1 MVLIVNLVMDGHSSS
16 IQNLYYNCK
25 VKQWEMKINELK
37 PGMRGVNVEGKID
50 SVTEPRSVN
59 LRTGGTAQ
67 VADALISDETGQIK
81 LSLWDDQ
88 INLVKQGDNVAIENG
103 YTQAFRGEN
112 SLNIGRYGK
121 IKRA

>member
-1 MVLIVNLVMDGHSSS
+1 MNIG
-16 IQNLYYNCK
+16 
-25 VKQWEMKINELK
+25 ELRA
-37 PGMRGVNVEGKID
+37 GIRNVNVTGRVESI
-50 SVTEPRSVN
+50 SEPRTVN

-67 VADALISDETGQIK
+67 VADAFLSDDTGRIK

-88 INLVKQGDNVAIENG
+88 IEMVSEGDEISIENG

-121 IKRA
+121 LVKL

>member
-1 MVLIVNLVMDGHSSS
+1 
-16 IQNLYYNCK
+16 
-25 VKQWEMKINELK
+25 MKMNIGELRA
-37 PGMRGVNVEGKID
+37 GMRNVNVTGRLESK
-50 SVTEPRSVN
+50 SEPRTVN

-67 VADALISDETGQIK
+67 VADAFLSDDSGRIK

-88 INLVKQGDNVAIENG
+88 IEMVVEGDEISIENG

-121 IKRA
+121 LIKV

>member
-1 MVLIVNLVMDGHSSS
+1 
-16 IQNLYYNCK
+16 
-25 VKQWEMKINELK
+25 MKINELRA
-37 PGMRGVNVEGKID
+37 GIRNVNVSGRVESLG
-50 SVTEPRSVN
+50 EPRTVN

-67 VADALISDETGQIK
+67 VADAVISDDTGRIK

-88 INLVKQGDNVAIENG
+88 IGMVNEGDEVSIENG

-121 IKRA
+121 LAKL

>member
-1 MVLIVNLVMDGHSSS
+1 
-16 IQNLYYNCK
+16 
-25 VKQWEMKINELK
+25 MKMNIGELQA
-37 PGMRGVNVEGKID
+37 GMRNVNVTGRVESI
-50 SVTEPRSVN
+50 SEPRTVN

-67 VADALISDETGQIK
+67 VADAFLSDDSGRIK

-88 INLVKQGDNVAIENG
+88 IEMVVEGDEISIENG

-121 IKRA
+121 LIKV

>member
-1 MVLIVNLVMDGHSSS
+1 
-16 IQNLYYNCK
+16 
-25 VKQWEMKINELK
+25 MKINELRA
-37 PGMRGVNVEGKID
+37 GIRNVNVSGRVESLG
-50 SVTEPRSVN
+50 EPRTVN

-67 VADALISDETGQIK
+67 VADAVLSDDTGKIK

-88 INLVKQGDNVAIENG
+88 IGMMNEGDEVSIENG

-121 IKRA
+121 LAKL

>member
-1 MVLIVNLVMDGHSSS
+1 MN
-16 IQNLYYNCK
+16 
-25 VKQWEMKINELK
+25 MKINELRA
-37 PGMRGVNVEGKID
+37 GMRNVNVSGRVESLG
-50 SVTEPRSVN
+50 EPRTVN

-67 VADALISDETGQIK
+67 VADAVLSDDTGRIK

-88 INLVKQGDNVAIENG
+88 ISIVGEGDEVSVENG

-121 IKRA
+121 LSKL

>member
-1 MVLIVNLVMDGHSSS
+1 MNIG
-16 IQNLYYNCK
+16 
-25 VKQWEMKINELK
+25 ELRA
-37 PGMRGVNVEGKID
+37 GIRNVNVTGRVESI
-50 SVTEPRSVN
+50 SEPRTVN

-67 VADALISDETGQIK
+67 VADAFLSDDTGRIK

-88 INLVKQGDNVAIENG
+88 IEMVSEGDEISIENG

-121 IKRA
+121 LVKV

>member
-1 MVLIVNLVMDGHSSS
+1 
-16 IQNLYYNCK
+16 
-25 VKQWEMKINELK
+25 MKINELRA
-37 PGMRGVNVEGKID
+37 GMRNVNVSGRVESLG
-50 SVTEPRSVN
+50 EPRTVN

-67 VADALISDETGQIK
+67 VADAVLSDDTGKIK

-88 INLVKQGDNVAIENG
+88 IAMMNEGDEVSIENG

-121 IKRA
+121 LAKL

>member
-1 MVLIVNLVMDGHSSS
+1 
-16 IQNLYYNCK
+16 
-25 VKQWEMKINELK
+25 MKINELRA
-37 PGMRGVNVEGKID
+37 GMRNVNVSGRVESLG
-50 SVTEPRSVN
+50 EPRTVN

-67 VADALISDETGQIK
+67 VADAVLSDDTGRIK

-88 INLVKQGDNVAIENG
+88 ISIVGEGDEVSVENG

-121 IKRA
+121 LSKL